1 MKEKISL
8 IQMDVE
14 LGQVERNYEKAVQL
28 MELALEDKP
37 DILVLP
43 ETVNTGFFPSP
54 DSALHAV
61 SDADGVQTKRY
72 SEHLPRSMA
81 SISWRARSAFWK
93 MDVFSIEAISLIA
106 RARSL
111 PLMIRSTASARW
123 EKRSRIPAALPL
135 STLRWT
141 GSPARWRFAMMY
153 AFVS

>member
-14 LGQVERNYEKAVQL
+14 LGQVERNYKKAVQL
-28 MELALEDKP
+28 MELALEDKS

-54 DSALHAV
+54 DSALYAA
-61 SDADGVQTKRY
+61 SDADG
-72 SEHLPRSMA
+72 M
-81 SISWRARSAFWK
+81 RARSAFWK
-93 MDVFSIEAISLIA
+93 TDAFSIEAISLIA

-141 GSPARWRFAMMY
+141 GSPAQWRSAMTY